1 MHPPIGR
8 QQPGVSNRGQKAGD
22 MVRLDQK
29 LLFEARSLCNGE
41 NGNRLQELISAY
53 EKAVNLHN
61 RNCPRHE
68 VYQMQSESRL
78 RRYVR
83 NSQGA
88 DIHGKTLIAKNLA
101 RNAAIKS
108 TELTEKY
115 DQLEKL
121 LAQWDRGNRSHV
133 RVPRG
138 SN

>member
-1 MHPPIGR
+1 
-8 QQPGVSNRGQKAGD
+8 

-61 RNCPRHE
+61 RNCTRHE